1 MSDPVTIGIGMMIA
15 GKVVEKQDWFGEKF
29 GEALMLGGAV
39 VAMNPG
45 GAFTPAAD
53 VVAGSE
59 LGLASEIGAA
69 ADIPIGLAGPG
80 GEVGLTLGEQ
90 GMGAGLDSS
99 VIGTEAMV
107 PGLDPSVAGS
117 GLLSSAPPVTPPPTT
132 PSMLDSKWAA
142 PGMMVGG
149 QAVSGMMAAKSQEE
163 IEADKIAEEER
174 LRKLKSSW
182 GRTAG
187 GHQVDLNMGRGL
199 TSMSNRFFANQND
212 PTNRGGLL
220 S

>member
-1 MSDPVTIGIGMMIA
+1 MADPVSIGIGMMIA
-15 GKVVEKQDWFGEKF
+15 GAVVEKQDWFGDKF

-45 GAFTPAAD
+45 GAFGGAEAVT
-53 VVAGSE
+53 AGAGE
-59 LGLASEIGAA
+59 LGAASEIGAA
-69 ADIPIGLAGPG
+69 ADIPIGLAGPS

-90 GMGAGLDSS
+90 GMGAALDSS
-99 VIGTEAMV
+99 VIGTEALV
-107 PGLDPSVAGS
+107 PGLDPSAS
-117 GLLSSAPPVTPPPTT
+117 GLLSAAPTVTPPVTT

-149 QAVSGMMAAKSQEE
+149 QAVTGMMAAKSQEE

-199 TSMSNRFFANQND
+199 TSMSNRFFANRND
-212 PTNRGGLL
+212 PQNKGGLL

>member
-15 GKVVEKQDWFGEKF
+15 GKVVEKQEWFGEKF

-45 GAFTPAAD
+45 GVFGGGAAE
-53 VVAGSE
+53 VAAAGE
-59 LGLASEIGAA
+59 IGTASEIGGVV
-69 ADIPIGLAGPG
+69 DIPTGLAGPS
-80 GEVGLTLGEQ
+80 GEVGLTLGEP
-90 GMGAGLDSS
+90 GLEAGLDSS
-99 VIGTEAMV
+99 IMSTSEIV
-107 PGLDPSVAGS
+107 PGLDPSVSSS
-117 GLLSSAPPVTPPPTT
+117 GLLSSTPPVKPPVET
-132 PSMLDSKWAA
+132 SFLDSKWAA

-149 QAVSGMMAAKSQEE
+149 QAAAGMMAAKSQEE